1 MESIGNEVRP
11 YFFLGGSKGQKM
23 NTTTQLISRR
33 RVHVTA
39 MATAI
44 AVVAMMSIS
53 RSHAQDNGFYGGRSL
68 IGGAPLVLIDNK
80 AQLAQEPGSVAL
92 GGDTAHLDGGRIFG
106 GYRFG
111 SGFSLEGAQTRFGAP
126 ATGIPNETRSVAG
139 VSSLPLSDSVT
150 LNAKLGLHRPD
161 SPTSAAG
168 GTLSDPAGTGVLYGL
183 GLSMQLAQNM
193 ELRAQSERFARPS
206 GSSQGASADV
216 FLFGANVRF

>member
-1 MESIGNEVRP
+1 MESIGNEVKQ
-11 YFFLGGSKGQKM
+11 YFLLEGIKDRKM
-23 NTTTQLISRR
+23 DTTTHVISHWRLR
-33 RVHVTA
+33 VTA
-39 MATAI
+39 T
-44 AVVAMMSIS
+44 AVVVLAIMGIS
-53 RSHAQDNGFYGGRSL
+53 RSHAEENGFYGGRSL
-68 IGGAPLVLIDNK
+68 IGGAPVALTDNK

-92 GGDTAHLDGGRIFG
+92 GGDTGRLDGGRIFG

-111 SGFSLEGAQTRFGAP
+111 SGFALEGAQTHFGAP
-126 ATGIPNETRSVAG
+126 AAGIPNETRSVAG

-161 SPTSAAG
+161 SPAPATG

-206 GSSQGASADV
+206 GSAQGTSADV